1 MRTSESPRLTL
12 VQGGAGEEE
21 NGSASSIFGPV
32 SRGLTTSQTT
42 RPHLHTESLN
52 DLVKIVDDLVSK
64 YLEVSDTLITATEA
78 LVRRGRTGYATTTIE
93 EAERV

>member
-12 VQGGAGEEE
+12 VQGGAGEAE

-32 SRGLTTSQTT
+32 SRGLTTSPTT

-64 YLEVSDTLITATEA
+64 YLEVSDTLIIATEA
-78 LVRRGRTGYATTTIE
+78 LVKRGRGGYATTTTDVIH
-93 EAERV
+93 

>member
-12 VQGGAGEEE
+12 VQGGAGEAE

-32 SRGLTTSQTT
+32 SRGLTISQTT

-78 LVRRGRTGYATTTIE
+78 LVRRGRGGYATTTTDVIH
-93 EAERV
+93 

>member
-12 VQGGAGEEE
+12 VQGGAGEGE

-32 SRGLTTSQTT
+32 KASLTTSQTT

-52 DLVKIVDDLVSK
+52 DLVRIVDDLVSR

-78 LVRRGRTGYATTTIE
+78 LVKRGRGGYATTTTE
-93 EAERV
+93 EVERV

>member
-1 MRTSESPRLTL
+1 VRTNESQRLTL
-12 VQGGAGEEE
+12 VQGGAGEAE

-32 SRGLTTSQTT
+32 SRGLTTLQTT

-64 YLEVSDTLITATEA
+64 YLEASDTLITVTEA
-78 LVRRGRTGYATTTIE
+78 LVKRGRFGSATTTTE
-93 EAERV
+93 EVEYV

>member
-1 MRTSESPRLTL
+1 MDESGP
-12 VQGGAGEEE
+12 
-21 NGSASSIFGPV
+21 ASTIFGPV
-32 SRGLTTSQTT
+32 RAGLTTTQTT

-78 LVRRGRTGYATTTIE
+78 LVKRGRSGSATSTTKE
-93 EAERV
+93 ETC